1 MTDTL
6 PTLVLSILTAAVIV
20 LVVVLFAIVR
30 SFKDEISSLEQ
41 RIDNRALKVDAEIN
55 GRDIRQI
62 NDSLGRTN
70 ASLHALT
77 EHLNVEITEEPQKYV
92 VRTK

>member
-1 MTDTL
+1 MIDIL

-20 LVVVLFAIVR
+20 LVIVLFSIVR

-41 RIDNRALKVDAEIN
+41 RINNRAFNVDVEMN
-55 GRDIRQI
+55 SRDIRQI

-70 ASLHALT
+70 TSLHALT

-92 VRTK
+92 VRKK